1 MKASQAC
8 LDLIKHFEG
17 FKAAPY
23 LCPAHKPTIGYGSC
37 FYGDG
42 RPVTLKDSPISEP
55 EAVALLAVTL
65 GQYEQVVTK
74 AVKVTMTQ
82 GQFDAL
88 VSFAYN
94 AGPENMKT
102 STLVRKLNDG
112 DVKGAAGEFD
122 RWVYGGGVRLKGLT
136 IRREAERRLFVS

>member
-8 LDLIKHFEG
+8 LDLIKQFEG

-42 RPVTLKDSPISEP
+42 SPVTLKDKPISEP

-65 GQYEQVVTK
+65 GQYEQAVSA
-74 AVKVTMTQ
+74 AVKAKMTQ

-112 DVKGAAGEFD
+112 DPKGAAAEFD
-122 RWVYGGGVRLKGLT
+122 RWVFGGGVRLKGLT
-136 IRREAERRLFVS
+136 IRREAERKLFLS